1 MKTFLFA
8 GCIFSG
14 ISMLL
19 AMTALIDYG
28 EIRGVDGFKRAWK
41 NFRKSRSGK
50 IWMISY
56 IFFLVFYV
64 FLILEKYQLINFQ

>member
-1 MKTFLFA
+1 MKTLLFI

-19 AMTALIDYG
+19 TMTALADYG
-28 EIRGVDGFKRAWK
+28 EIRGIDGFKRAWK
-41 NFRKSRSGK
+41 NFKKSRSGK

-56 IFFLVFYV
+56 ISFLVFYA
-64 FLILEKYQLINFQ
+64 FLILEKYQLLNFK